1 MKMQRSTAQMK
12 AKLRNAQDQLNE
24 EEIAKLFEK
33 QFRIM
38 IVKMF
43 QNLKNRMKK
52 IQEAI
57 NMINTITKDIEETNI
72 KPKK

>member
-43 QNLKNRMKK
+43 QNLKIRMEK

-57 NMINTITKDIEETNI
+57 NTINTITKDI
-72 KPKK
+72 

>member
-1 MKMQRSTAQMK
+1 MQRSTAQMK

-24 EEIAKLFEK
+24 EETAKLFEK

>member
-1 MKMQRSTAQMK
+1 MQRSTAQMK

-24 EEIAKLFEK
+24 EERAKLFEK

-43 QNLKNRMKK
+43 QNLKIRMEK

-57 NMINTITKDIEETNI
+57 NTINTITKDI
-72 KPKK
+72 

>member
-57 NMINTITKDIEETNI
+57 NMINTITKDIEETNL